1 MNELIITEDDIILLT
16 DTSPIS
22 GIEKPLSLFT
32 IPTATSLKPSPN
44 ISPKKRT
51 KRKGMTNKP
60 TIIYF
65 FLSKNNFTNSISAP
79 LSIMFNQLE

>member
-1 MNELIITEDDIILLT
+1 MNEVIITEDDIILLT
-16 DTSPIS
+16 DTSPIR

-32 IPTATSLKPSPN
+32 IPTGTSLTPSPN

-60 TIIYF
+60 TIIFCFSQKITSQTPY
-65 FLSKNNFTNSISAP
+65 P
-79 LSIMFNQLE
+79 PP